1 MNPPDFIRRRGAKT
15 RALIALGAGASSV
28 LAFAPFSLFPFALLG
43 PALLFLL
50 WLDSDPRRAFREGW
64 LYGVGLFGVGV
75 LWMHISID
83 QFGGIGTFFPIALTL
98 LFTIVMA
105 LYYGLVGWLA
115 QRLGSR
121 SGGVRRLLL
130 VFVPLWLLVEW
141 LRGWFLTGFPWLALG
156 YSQIDTPLRG
166 YAPLLGVYG
175 VSLAVLFSAAL
186 ALLLA
191 NRRNRLFAVTALILL
206 WAGGWGLAQR
216 HWTESAGAPLRVSLI
231 QGNIPQAQK
240 WRQEQLAPT
249 IELYVRLTRA
259 NWRSDLII
267 WPETAVPALLHQV
280 DGLLL
285 QPLGREA
292 RAYGSQVLLG
302 IPVWEKQGGRFYN
315 AMVTLG
321 AGEGA
326 YYKRHLVPF
335 GEFMPLSELLQP
347 LVKWLAIPMSDFS
360 AGEDARP
367 LLRLAGYPAGLSICY
382 EDAFGEEVMQA
393 LPEAAFLVNASND
406 AWFGDS
412 IALPQHL
419 EIARMRALETGR
431 YLLRVTN
438 TGITA
443 LIGPG
448 GELRA
453 VAQPFRQ
460 EVLTGEIL
468 PLTGL
473 TPYAVVG
480 NWAVVLSALVLLG
493 WGLWSGRKDRVSET
507 LKVS

>member
-1 MNPPDFIRRRGAKT
+1 VNPPDFIRRRGAKT
-15 RALIALGAGASSV
+15 RSLIALGAGASSV
-28 LAFAPFSLFPFALLG
+28 LAFAPFSLFPFALTG

-50 WLDSDPRRAFREGW
+50 WLDSDPRRAFWEGW
-64 LYGVGLFGVGV
+64 LYGVGLFGGGV
-75 LWMHISID
+75 FWMHISID

-98 LFTIVMA
+98 LFTVVMA
-105 LYYGLVGWLA
+105 LYYGLVGWLG
-115 QRLGSR
+115 QRLATR

-130 VFVPLWLLVEW
+130 VFVPLWLLLEW

-166 YAPLLGVYG
+166 YAPLLGVHG
-175 VSLAVLFSAAL
+175 VSLAVLLSSALVLLLTDVRRRFAAL
-186 ALLLA
+186 
-191 NRRNRLFAVTALILL
+191 TALVIL
-206 WAGGWGLAQR
+206 WAGGWGLAHW

-231 QGNIPQAQK
+231 QGGIPQEQK
-240 WRQEQLAPT
+240 WRPERLAPT
-249 IELYVRLTRA
+249 LELYVRLTRA
-259 NWRSDLII
+259 NWRSNLII

-280 DGLLL
+280 DGVLL
-285 QPLGREA
+285 QPLAREA
-292 RAYGSQVLLG
+292 REHGSQLLLG
-302 IPVWEKQGGRFYN
+302 IPVWEKQGERFYN
-315 AMVTLG
+315 AMVARGTD
-321 AGEGA
+321 EGA

-335 GEFMPLSELLQP
+335 GEFMPLREWLQP
-347 LVKWLAIPMSDFS
+347 LVELLAIPMSNFS
-360 AGEDARP
+360 AGEDTRP
-367 LLRLAGYPAGLSICY
+367 LLRLAGYPAGVSICY
-382 EDAFGEEVMQA
+382 EDAFGEEVIQA

-419 EIARMRALETGR
+419 EIARMRALESGR

-448 GELRA
+448 GELPA
-453 VAQPFRQ
+453 VAPPFRQ
-460 EVLTGEIL
+460 AVLTGEIL
-468 PLTGL
+468 PLAGL

-493 WGLWSGRKDRVSET
+493 WGLLPGRKDRIPES